1 MLYNYHQM
9 NKEQLV
15 AGVTTKLGAATE
27 HFKQEIAKI
36 RTGRAHPG
44 MLDNVMVEA
53 YGQKM
58 PLKAVGSITVPEPQ
72 QLQITP
78 FDPNNLQPISEAISN
93 DQSLGL
99 NPADDGRVVRIQ
111 IPPLTEETRQQMVK
125 VLHQKLEDSLIAAR
139 NARHEA
145 LRDLEQAEK
154 DKDIGKDERFN
165 IEKQIDELLTKQ
177 KNQAEALA
185 KTKEQEILTV

>member
-1 MLYNYHQM
+1 MELM
-9 NKEQLV
+9 EKEQVISELK
-15 AGVTTKLGAATE
+15 TKLGAATD
-27 HFKQEIAKI
+27 HFKQEAGKI

-78 FDPNNLQPISEAISN
+78 FDPGNLQAVSEAISN
-93 DQSLGL
+93 DKSLGL

-111 IPPLTEETRQQMVK
+111 IPPLTEESRQQMVK
-125 VLHQKLEDSLIAAR
+125 ILHQKLEESLIASR
-139 NARHEA
+139 NARHEG
-145 LRDLEQAEK
+145 LRKAEAAEK
-154 DKDIGKDERFN
+154 AKEIGRDELSRL
-165 IEKQIDELLTKQ
+165 EKQIDELLAKQ
-177 KNQAEALA
+177 KTEVDSVAAA
-185 KTKEQEILTV
+185 KEKEITTI

>member
-1 MLYNYHQM
+1 M
-9 NKEQLV
+9 NKEQVV
-15 AGVTTKLGAATE
+15 AAVKTKLTAATD
-27 HFKQEIAKI
+27 HFKQEIGKI

-44 MLDNVMVEA
+44 MLDNVTVEA

-78 FDPNNLQPISEAISN
+78 FDPNNLQAISEAISN

-125 VLHQKLEDSLIAAR
+125 VLHQKLEDSLITAR

-154 DKDIGKDERFN
+154 DKDIGKDERFGL
-165 IEKQIDELLTKQ
+165 EKQIDDLLAKQ
-177 KNQAEALA
+177 KSEAEALA
-185 KTKEQEILTV
+185 KAKEQEILTI

>member
-1 MLYNYHQM
+1 MVMDKN
-9 NKEQLV
+9 QLL
-15 AGVTTKLGAATE
+15 AQTKQKLEAAID
-27 HFKQEIAKI
+27 HFKQEIGKI

-58 PLKAVGSITVPEPQ
+58 PLKAVGSISVPEPQ
-72 QLQITP
+72 LLQVTP
-78 FDPNNLQPISEAISN
+78 FDPNNLQAISEAISA

-125 VLHQKLEDSLIAAR
+125 VLHQKLEDCMIAGR
-139 NARHEA
+139 NTRHEA
-145 LRDLEQAEK
+145 MRLAEQAEK
-154 DKDIGKDERFN
+154 DKDIGKDERFGM
-165 IEKQIDELLTKQ
+165 EKQIDELLARQ
-177 KNQAEALA
+177 KTDAENLA

>member
-1 MLYNYHQM
+1 M
-9 NKEQLV
+9 NKDQVLAEV
-15 AGVTTKLGAATE
+15 RSKLAAASD
-27 HFKQEIAKI
+27 HFRQEIGKI

-58 PLKAVGSITVPEPQ
+58 PLKAVGGITVPEPQ
-72 QLQITP
+72 LLQITP
-78 FDPNNLQPISEAISN
+78 FDANNLKAISEAISS
-93 DQSLGL
+93 DESLGL

-125 VLHQKLEDSLIAAR
+125 ILNQKLEESLIAAR

-145 LRDLEQAEK
+145 IRKTEQAEK
-154 DKDIGKDERFN
+154 DKQIGKDERFGL
-165 IEKQIDELLTKQ
+165 EKQIDDLLFKQ
-177 KNQAEALA
+177 KSEAEALT

>member
-1 MLYNYHQM
+1 M
-9 NKEQLV
+9 NPNQIQDEVK
-15 AGVTTKLGAATE
+15 TKLNQSTE
-27 HFKQEIAKI
+27 HFKQEIGKI

-44 MLDNVMVEA
+44 MLDSVMVEA

-58 PLKAVGSITVPEPQ
+58 PLKAAGSITVPEPQ

-78 FDPNNLQPISEAISN
+78 FDPNNLQAIS
-93 DQSLGL
+93 DAISKDESLGL

-125 VLHQKLEDSLIAAR
+125 ILNQKLEESLIAAR

-145 LRDLEQAEK
+145 IKKIEQSEK
-154 DKDIGKDERFN
+154 DKQIGKDERFHL
-165 IEKQIDELLTKQ
+165 EKQIDDQLAKQKSEVENLTHTKQ
-177 KNQAEALA
+177 
-185 KTKEQEILTV
+185 QEITTI

>member
-1 MLYNYHQM
+1 M
-9 NKEQLV
+9 NKDQVLV
-15 AGVTTKLGAATE
+15 EVRTKLTAATE
-27 HFKQEIAKI
+27 HFRQEIGKI

-58 PLKAVGSITVPEPQ
+58 PLKAAGSITVPEPQ
-72 QLQITP
+72 LLQITP
-78 FDPNNLQPISEAISN
+78 FDPNNLKAISEAISN
-93 DQSLGL
+93 DESLGL

-125 VLHQKLEDSLIAAR
+125 ILHQKLEECLIAAR

-145 LRDLEQAEK
+145 IRRAEQAEK
-154 DKDIGKDERFN
+154 DKEIGKDERFGL
-165 IEKQIDELLTKQ
+165 EKQVDDLLAKQ
-177 KNQAEALA
+177 KSEAEALA
-185 KTKEQEILTV
+185 RQKEQEILTV

>member
-1 MLYNYHQM
+1 M
-9 NKEQLV
+9 NKDQLISE
-15 AGVTTKLGAATE
+15 TKTRLSAATD

-58 PLKAVGSITVPEPQ
+58 PLKAVGSITAPEPQ

-78 FDPNNLQPISEAISN
+78 FDPNNLKAVSEAISN

-99 NPADDGRVVRIQ
+99 NPTDDGRVVRIQ

-125 VLHQKLEDSLIAAR
+125 ILHQKLEDSLIAAR

-145 LRDLEQAEK
+145 LRKADQAEK
-154 DKDIGKDERFN
+154 DKDIGKDEKFA
-165 IEKQIDELLTKQ
+165 IEKQLDDLLAQQKTEAENLTKQ
-177 KNQAEALA
+177 
-185 KTKEQEILTV
+185 KEQEILTV